1 MAREDRPATPALAA
15 SDAAVDALLRDP
27 GSHAFFQ
34 ALRLL
39 RLRMA
44 DTQALRD
51 AVRVRP
57 ALSLAFPDSDVA
69 DITQDE
75 DGRYRIE
82 ANFFGLYGVTSP
94 LPTYYTEDLI
104 DESQQGNTVTRD
116 FLDIL
121 HAALYPVLFAAWEK
135 YRIALAVIEHRD
147 PHRLQQLRA
156 LVGLAGPGARGELDA
171 TAMLPYA
178 GNLSWRPRSA
188 LGLQGLLSG
197 MLDGVAVQVKPC
209 VTDTVII
216 PPDARGC
223 LGVQAVSLGEDA
235 LIGQQMQDRAGNL
248 AILVGPLSAEAYH
261 ALLPGTPG
269 HDRLTGAIAL
279 YLETPLRCQLGLILA
294 GEAREA
300 AGMGGG
306 WQQLGF
312 DTWLG
317 APTPEPDHH
326 EPPVWFSLA
335 LGAHRDPGAPLPSA
349 FRFPSSSRSVQS

>member
-1 MAREDRPATPALAA
+1 MASEDRTAAPAVATPPAA
-15 SDAAVDALLRDP
+15 MDPLLDDAA
-27 GSHAFFQ
+27 SHAFFQ

-39 RLRMA
+39 RLRMPDA
-44 DTQALRD
+44 QTLREN
-51 AVRVRP
+51 VRVRP
-57 ALSLAFPDSDVA
+57 ALSLAFPQTDVA
-69 DITQDE
+69 SIGRDE

-104 DESQQGNTVTRD
+104 EEGQQGSTVTRD

-147 PHRLQQLRA
+147 PHRLQQLQS
-156 LVGLAGPGARGELDA
+156 LIGLAGAGARGELDPA
-171 TAMLPYA
+171 PLLPYA

-188 LGLQGLLSG
+188 LGLQGLLRG
-197 MLDGVAVQVKPC
+197 LLRGADVQVEPC
-209 VTDTVII
+209 VVDTVSI

-235 LIGQQMQDRAGNL
+235 LIGEQMRDRAGNVS
-248 AILVGPLSAEAYH
+248 ILVGPLSADDFH
-261 ALLPGTPG
+261 DLLPGTAG
-269 HDRLTGAIAL
+269 HERLAQAVAL
-279 YLETPLRCQLGLILA
+279 YLETPLRCALGLILA
-294 GEAREA
+294 GQAREP
-300 AGMGGG
+300 AGVGDG

-317 APTPEPDHH
+317 ESAPAAAVQ
-326 EPPVWFSLA
+326 EPPVWF
-335 LGAHRDPGAPLPSA
+335 PLVSPL
-349 FRFPSSSRSVQS
+349 RFSTCSRSAQS